1 MTMRK
6 YTLPK
11 RLIAMLLSIVLVL
24 SVMPSL
30 NVTAKVVESSA
41 VVDPSS
47 MDTWK
52 DAFLPNGLPSTEH
65 AGGIWTDKSVFANA
79 TAEQKKAFEDAFG
92 PTVAAKL
99 AWTEKD
105 NFLVA
110 LSALGSNSIV
120 VGQGTQPTDTVFVLD
135 ISGSMDNTAM
145 SAMVT
150 AANNAIRTLMESNAG
165 NRVGVVLYSGG
176 DSGTITTLLP
186 LDHYTGVN
194 MYGYGVE
201 HYFIYTSSSDEI
213 TTRIQKTAPSDGSS
227 GGCGGDDNN
236 QSSQPVKYGY
246 PMNSKNVEIKVED
259 NNAIDCEGGTY
270 IQGGLWE
277 AWENNF
283 RNATDTAN
291 RTPSIVLMSDGAP
304 TYTTNQFDNV
314 PDSNTHGTGSDS
326 YIGDGF
332 VTQLTAAVV
341 KKLIDDKYPDAPAYM
356 YTVGFGIDDIDEV
369 DERAIAAAVLDPTG
383 SAHTDIN
390 DLWDSYNALGTNGTM
405 PVRLGL
411 GNDTTTATVTKS
423 ATELTSESAKYV
435 DKYFSADTSSD
446 LNDAFQNIV
455 NEISLQAGYYPT
467 RTDDN
472 GTNYSGYV
480 TFSDNIG
487 SGMEVEH
494 IKGILVG
501 NDLHTGRDMAYVL
514 WATEEN
520 NKILKNMN
528 GGVLPKVMTP
538 EMENALTHDIWLG
551 TRYQPTTLGDE
562 FVWAVIQRFGITDT
576 VDDQGN
582 VIKTAKD
589 RAWEVIGN
597 AWNDK
602 QLSYTPAGSG
612 VEESFSNFIG
622 WYGDASGNYLGPWDK
637 DHTAADI
644 PAGAEYINSC
654 YGMLG
659 TTNATSIASDMMYVA
674 VQISRNIQTQEQMVT
689 FQIPASLLPVIT
701 YKIEVELESDGSI
714 KEDTAKISA
723 TTANPIQLLYE
734 VGVNEDLVNELTV
747 KNYGRP
753 TGDGRYYLYTNTWRY
768 NSSTIDDPTTND
780 LTYAYFEPSSENE
793 HYYFTE
799 DTPVLVYNST
809 SGKYEAYTDA
819 KPTSGDGKTYYYM
832 YHDYVATGGKDSNG
846 KYTADVHTHYAEIVG
861 DALASAKAD
870 GTGCIIPKGTMHANT
885 HSHDLYKT
893 GAPAGDRNYQGNP
906 TETYNMVRNQIVDAT
921 VARDASAHHY
931 ELMYLGNNG
940 RLTYAPATGIQLTKE
955 LADGVTAPAGTKFKF
970 TITLTGDTDGS
981 VSVDGVTTAHSGELI
996 VELEAGETVTIT
1008 DIADGATYSIKETEI
1023 RGFTVSNVLVNGV
1036 SAGGTTA
1043 SGTVAAYTLTPVVFT
1058 NDDVQ
1063 YSFFTVSKQVA
1074 YNNGSAAIAN
1084 KLATF
1089 NAVVTLSNADNTP
1102 YANEEVSVGSGK
1114 QNTDADGKLQISIK
1128 DGEIIRISDVPVGTK
1143 YQVDEITTG
1152 LPAGYAV
1159 VDGSEGDTVVETGN
1173 GVTLKNSYTPDE
1185 VTITSPSPY
1194 ITITGTKQVANAAN
1208 VPVEWA
1214 SDFGFTFTLSEWN
1227 PKLNGGNGGWD
1238 PVELNSTTVSDT
1250 LDNSDAYLTEADP
1263 ANPVYKKAFT
1273 LDINGLSFDT
1283 VGDHYFRISET
1294 IGSRPGM
1301 TYDSRHHDFK
1311 VVVADENLD
1320 GALEIKSV
1328 EKVDAHVT
1336 VTNPSTGVWNVAA
1349 DFVNT
1354 YEVNSTKLTLEANKV
1369 LRDEIDDAFNREL
1382 KDGEFSFIVVEKTD
1396 HNFVADKSGGYTDI
1410 ETNGM
1415 LGDII
1420 FEPITYAQAGTHYYL
1435 IAEIAGVDDV
1445 GIKYDGTKYL
1455 VTVTVAEEAGSN
1467 QLKVQK
1473 VSVTKVPV
1481 SGASTTVDYTTD
1493 LSDLGI
1499 DFVNTYTAK
1508 SVTTNDAEDRLTAT
1522 KTLTNLT
1529 PGANNAAMNIAA
1541 NDFTFKLTAITTG
1554 APMPANAEVGCADSG
1569 KVTFGAITYETAGI
1583 YEYKIS
1589 EVVRNDKGITYDTN
1603 WYKAIVVIKDDG
1615 VGNLYV
1621 DSTSYMLHDDT
1632 PVNADKVVFA
1642 NTYKAEATGEIK
1654 LGGTKVFTV
1663 PTGKNLNRVLAD
1675 GDFTFMLSDKTGT
1688 EIERVTNV
1696 GNTFQFTSVNFNR
1709 EGTYEYVITELNDGK
1724 GGVVYDNHTYAVKI
1738 VVSDDTTSGQLTAV
1752 TTVDGNAVADDKNIS
1767 VSFENSYNVT
1777 DATLDLHAHKHLQGR
1792 PMKHDEFKFT
1802 LTAKNNAPMP
1812 AGYQNFV
1819 TNGYRGHIDFGKITY
1834 TAVGEYVYIIEE
1846 TAGGNNIGVT
1856 YDEAVYTVTV
1866 KVVDNGK
1873 GALEASVFEV
1883 KKDGAALTDGAE
1895 IEFTNRYKADKVT
1908 VTLEGE
1914 KLLDDLTSVLSD
1926 KQVVKNEDFAFH
1938 LKNENEQVVASDRND
1953 ENGKFKF
1960 ELEYDAPA
1968 TEVYWIEEVAGSIPG
1983 MTYDTTKYKVTVT
1996 VTDNLT
2002 GKLVA
2007 DVVYEKV
2014 TDAGTAPATKVEF
2027 NNTYKA
2033 KETTV
2038 TFQGLKTFTGGR
2050 DLKENEFS
2058 FTLAALNGAPMA
2070 VNASTETVKNAAD
2083 GKFTFSTITFT
2094 EEGTYKY
2101 ELTEV
2106 KGDDEK
2112 VTYDASK
2119 YTLTVTVTDV
2129 NGELKATTA
2138 VTKGTESVEDYGFT
2152 NIFAP
2157 SSASVDIAVQKVL
2170 KNDSGKE
2177 MGLKG
2182 FKFQLVG
2189 VEKPGTV
2196 NAESDEKGEAKFTLT
2211 FTGADIGK
2219 TFTYKLSEVDT
2230 EVADVT
2236 YDETVYEIK
2245 VTVGQNK
2252 TTGELVLTVTRDGKA
2267 VEKAAEFVNTYAP
2280 APEKE
2285 PEKDPDES
2293 PKTMDDFRL
2302 GGWLLMMSVSAVCLL
2317 AVIVLGKKFNV

>member
-41 VVDPSS
+41 VADPSS
-47 MDTWK
+47 MGTWEDSFFPK
-52 DAFLPNGLPSTEH
+52 DGSGNRYASTEH
-65 AGGIWTDKSVFANA
+65 AGGIWTDKSVFVQSGIAGAFQDLDAA
-79 TAEQKKAFEDAFG
+79 TRS
-92 PTVAAKL
+92 KL
-99 AWTEKD
+99 NVGD

-150 AANNAIRTLMESNAG
+150 AANNAIRTLMESNAD
-165 NRVGVVLYSGG
+165 NRVGVVLYS
-176 DSGTITTLLP
+176 SANKVSTLLP

-213 TTRIQKTAPSDGSS
+213 STRIQTTAPSDGSS

-236 QSSQPVKYGY
+236 QSSQQVAYSY
-246 PMNSKNVEIKVED
+246 PTGQVSGEIKVEG
-259 NNAIDCEGGTY
+259 NSAIKCEGGTY

-283 RNATDTAN
+283 QTATNTAN

-314 PDSNTHGTGSDS
+314 PDSNTHGTGGDS

-405 PVRLGL
+405 TVRLGL

-501 NDLHTGRDMAYVL
+501 DDLHTGRDMAYVL
-514 WATEEN
+514 WATDEN

-528 GGVLPKVMTP
+528 GGVLPEVMTP

-562 FVWAVIQRFGITDT
+562 FVWAVIQHFGITDT

-689 FQIPASLLPVIT
+689 FQIPAALLPVIT
-701 YKIEVELESDGSI
+701 YKIEVELETDGSI

-768 NSSTIDDPTTND
+768 NSGTIDDPTTND

-870 GTGCIIPKGTMHANT
+870 GTGWIIPKGTMHANT
-885 HSHDLYKT
+885 HSHDLNKT
-893 GAPAGDRNYQGNP
+893 APDGNP
-906 TETYNMVRNQIVDAT
+906 TGTYNMVRNQIVDAT
-921 VARDASAHHY
+921 VARDAGAHHY

-955 LADGVTAPAGTKFKF
+955 LADGVTAPAGTKFQF
-970 TITLTGDTDGS
+970 TITLTGDTDSS
-981 VSVDGVTTAHSGELI
+981 VSVDGVTTPHSGELI

-1074 YNNGSAAIAN
+1074 YKNGSAAIAN
-1084 KLATF
+1084 KLAEF
-1089 NAVVTLSNADNTP
+1089 EVLVRLDG
-1102 YANEEVSVGSGK
+1102 YANETVTVGGETYITNDQGIVLK
-1114 QNTDADGKLQISIK
+1114 QNGDTYTFKIK
-1128 DGEIIRISDVPVGTK
+1128 DGDIIRISDVPVGTA
-1143 YQVDEITTG
+1143 YTVIELTNNM
-1152 LPAGYAV
+1152 PVGYAV
-1159 VDGSEGDTVVETGN
+1159 VNGQGSGAVVAAGN
-1173 GVTLKNSYTPDE
+1173 GVMLQNQYTPAPVVVDDDTSPTITISGSKTVVGADGSTLNNWGGKEFQVKLMYYDHDHMEWIDAPSSDYVIVDDTMEEGTPSYTFK
-1185 VTITSPSPY
+1185 IT
-1194 ITITGTKQVANAAN
+1194 K
-1208 VPVEWA
+1208 
-1214 SDFGFTFTLSEWN
+1214 TFSE
-1227 PKLNGGNGGWD
+1227 
-1238 PVELNSTTVSDT
+1238 
-1250 LDNSDAYLTEADP
+1250 
-1263 ANPVYKKAFT
+1263 
-1273 LDINGLSFDT
+1273 
-1283 VGDHYFRISET
+1283 VGDYLYRVVEVENTSSDYAGVTFDRT
-1294 IGSRPGM
+1294 
-1301 TYDSRHHDFK
+1301 HHDFRIK
-1311 VVVADENLD
+1311 VTDDLS
-1320 GALEIKSV
+1320 GQLKLEV
-1328 EKVDAHVT
+1328 QQVDAAVSVT
-1336 VTNPSTGVWNVAA
+1336 GPGSTGNWDVAA
-1349 DFVNT
+1349 NFTNIFALNDA
-1354 YEVNSTKLTLEANKV
+1354 TLALSAKKEMTG
-1369 LRDEIDDAFNREL
+1369 REL
-1382 KDGEFSFIVVEKTD
+1382 IDGEFEFILEAETAGAPMPTTATSYSV
-1396 HNFVADKSGGYTDI
+1396 KSGKGDGHNADIVFPAIVYTHDHYDYLQA
-1410 ETNGM
+1410 NGGAYVYK
-1415 LGDII
+1415 LTEKNGGTKDKGVSYDNAEYTITVTLT
-1420 FEPITYAQAGTHYYL
+1420 ENGGKVVATPTYAKEGVGT
-1435 IAEIAGVDDV
+1435 ITAADV
-1445 GIKYDGTKYL
+1445 
-1455 VTVTVAEEAGSN
+1455 V
-1467 QLKVQK
+1467 
-1473 VSVTKVPV
+1473 
-1481 SGASTTVDYTTD
+1481 
-1493 LSDLGI
+1493 
-1499 DFVNTYTAK
+1499 FRNTYTADP
-1508 SVTTNDAEDRLTAT
+1508 VTVNALTAV
-1522 KTLTNLT
+1522 KTLTDLT
-1529 PGANNAAMNIAA
+1529 PGAAGTDLTSTIKAGDYGFRLTYVDGPQDGSGNRIKPQFIAGSSISNWTNGLLFPGVQDGGA
-1541 NDFTFKLTAITTG
+1541 VDLLGEKDLYFTKT
-1554 APMPANAEVGCADSG
+1554 
-1569 KVTFGAITYETAGI
+1569 GI
-1583 YEYKIS
+1583 YVFKAEEWTVNVSGVTKDTAVYT
-1589 EVVRNDKGITYDTN
+1589 ITID
-1603 WYKAIVVIKDDG
+1603 IKDDG
-1615 VGNLYV
+1615 AGNLYV
-1621 DSTSYMLHDDT
+1621 DSTSYLLNGTT

-1642 NTYKAEATGEIK
+1642 NTYKAVPEKEDPTDPNSDPVSESF
-1654 LGGTKVFTV
+1654 GGTKVLKV
-1663 PTGKNLNRVLAD
+1663 PAGKNLDRVLEAGDFSFTLTALNGAPMGVNATTETVKNAAD
-1675 GDFTFMLSDKTGT
+1675 GSFAFSGIVFDTL
-1688 EIERVTNV
+1688 
-1696 GNTFQFTSVNFNR
+1696 
-1709 EGTYEYVITELNDGK
+1709 GTYEYTITEVGAGTTVNGVTYDHVSYKVTVTVKDDQKDG
-1724 GGVVYDNHTYAVKI
+1724 I
-1738 VVSDDTTSGQLTAV
+1738 LETAV
-1752 TTVDGNAVADDKNIS
+1752 TYTKVDGQNESNAAKAEFVNEYK
-1767 VSFENSYNVT
+1767 VT
-1777 DATLDLHAHKHLQGR
+1777 DAELPLHAHKHLQGR
-1792 PMKHDEFKFT
+1792 PMVHGEFKFT

-1812 AGYQNFV
+1812 AGYDAQTGV
-1819 TNGYRGHIDFGKITY
+1819 TNGYRGHIEFGTITY
-1834 TAVGEYVYIIEE
+1834 AQAGTYEYTIEE
-1846 TAGGNNIGVT
+1846 TAGANDIGVT
-1856 YDEAVYTVTV
+1856 YDSTEYTVTV
-1866 KVVDNGK
+1866 KVVDNGE
-1873 GALEASVFEV
+1873 GALEASIIKVMQGSTE
-1883 KKDGAALTDGAE
+1883 LTDDKE
-1895 IEFTNRYKADKVT
+1895 IQFYNRYEADEVT
-1908 VTLEGE
+1908 VNITGGNDADGIKNLTDLSSTTD
-1914 KLLDDLTSVLSD
+1914 KTLDDFVL
-1926 KQVVKNEDFAFH
+1926 EFI
-1938 LKNENEQVVASDRND
+1938 LKD
-1953 ENGKFKF
+1953 ENGVEIETVKDNGSGFNF
-1960 ELEYDAPA
+1960 ADITYHAP
-1968 TEVYWIEEVAGSIPG
+1968 TTVVYWIEEVAGDIPG

-2007 DVVYEKV
+2007 DVAYEKV

-2070 VNASTETVKNAAD
+2070 VNASAETVKNAAD

-2182 FKFQLVG
+2182 LQVPVG
-2189 VEKPGTV
+2189 
-2196 NAESDEKGEAKFTLT
+2196 
-2211 FTGADIGK
+2211 
-2219 TFTYKLSEVDT
+2219 
-2230 EVADVT
+2230 
-2236 YDETVYEIK
+2236 
-2245 VTVGQNK
+2245 
-2252 TTGELVLTVTRDGKA
+2252 RRGKA
-2267 VEKAAEFVNTYAP
+2267 RYRKCREQ
-2280 APEKE
+2280 
-2285 PEKDPDES
+2285 
-2293 PKTMDDFRL
+2293 
-2302 GGWLLMMSVSAVCLL
+2302 
-2317 AVIVLGKKFNV
+2317 